1 MCHFPVL
8 SQAQTS
14 DMGKKNSSKSN
25 PVWNFITSVKLAVFL
40 LLTLAVTSIIG
51 TVIPQGEPLQRYLEH
66 YGPAFFKVIKA
77 LHLYDTYNSWWF
89 LTLLGLFALNLI
101 ACTIRRI
108 PFTIKLW
115 KRDSLALDLDRLM
128 RFRLKKQWKVAG
140 KPNPHIL
147 EKIKDVFQ
155 KEAGSVTAQ
164 KELESGQIFM
174 VERGKWSYW
183 GLYGLHASILIV
195 LVGAVIGSLTGFKGN
210 LMLPEG
216 EAADHVLDRKSGQ
229 PQPLGFSIRCD
240 KFTVSFYDTGAPKE
254 FRSDVTILENGKEI
268 LKTPLRVNAPLT
280 YKGITF
286 YQASYQPMPEAQ
298 IRLIS
303 PDGKE
308 TRVTLPAFQKVPVP
322 DLRLV
327 LGLYQYLPDVHGVPA
342 VRVWIEDGSS
352 PARTIWVLKGNAKE
366 FSSGS
371 NTYRVS
377 LVDVRNKY
385 MTGLQVKKDPG
396 VWIVWLGFFL
406 MIAGFV
412 VVFWVPHRRIYL
424 WVGEQG
430 GKAAVVLAGQSNKN
444 KIHFEKDFEKVAEAI
459 EKSLEE

>member
-1 MCHFPVL
+1 LCHFPVL
-8 SQAQTS
+8 SRAQTS
-14 DMGKKNSSKSN
+14 MGKKKKSN
-25 PVWNFITSVKLAVFL
+25 PIWNFITSVKLAVFL
-40 LLTLAVTSIIG
+40 LLTLAATSIIG
-51 TVIPQGEPLQRYLEH
+51 TVIPQGEPLQRYLEY
-66 YGPAFFKVIKA
+66 YGPGFFKVIKA
-77 LHLYDTYNSWWF
+77 LNLYDTYNSWWF

-115 KRDSLALDLDRLM
+115 KKDSLDLDLNRLL
-128 RFRLKKQWKVAG
+128 RFRLRKQWNAPG
-140 KPNPHIL
+140 TPNPHLL
-147 EKIKDVFQ
+147 EKVKAVFQ
-155 KEAGSVTAQ
+155 DQAGSVSAE
-164 KELESGQIFM
+164 KDLEGGHLFM
-174 VERGKWSYW
+174 VEKGKWSYW

-216 EAADHVLDRKSGQ
+216 QAADHVLDRKSGES
-229 PQPLGFSIRCD
+229 QPLGFSIRCD

-254 FRSDVTILENGKEI
+254 FRSDVTILEDGKEV
-268 LKTPLRVNAPLT
+268 LKTPLRVNSPLT

-286 YQASYQPMPEAQ
+286 YQASYQPMPEAE
-298 IRLIS
+298 IKLTS

-308 TRVTLPAFQKVPVP
+308 TSVTLPAFQKVPVP

-342 VRVWIEDGSS
+342 VRVWIEDGNS
-352 PARTIWVLKGNAKE
+352 PARTIWVLKGNTKE
-366 FSSGS
+366 FNNGS
-371 NTYRVS
+371 DTYRVS
-377 LVDVRNKY
+377 LIEVRNKY

-412 VVFWVPHRRIYL
+412 VVFWVPHRRMYL
-424 WVGEQG
+424 WVGEQN
-430 GKAAVVLAGQSNKN
+430 GKVSVILAGQSNKN
-444 KIHFEKDFEKVAEAI
+444 KIHFEKDFEKVAQAI